1 MDCRFPLDNSSI
13 PRFGTDTAVVDAA
26 EFKGEGGASMVGRIS
41 LLLIVLA
48 LVALA
53 ATLGGAPWGPG

>member
-1 MDCRFPLDNSSI
+1 
-13 PRFGTDTAVVDAA
+13 
-26 EFKGEGGASMVGRIS
+26 MVGRIS